1 MLYSFG
7 LLKLPRIFAEK
18 QKHNVAGTAMMW
30 FASLLSSHYNG
41 VIAHATFPI
50 SSGVIEGVNQK
61 IKTIRRKGY
70 GYPDDEYFFLKIIDA
85 SRNDYIEEK
94 KKLRLKPYIHV
105 SVEEL
110 KAHMT

>member
-1 MLYSFG
+1 MRLICM
-7 LLKLPRIFAEK
+7 KLMEK
-18 QKHNVAGTAMMW
+18 TQ
-30 FASLLSSHYNG
+30 
-41 VIAHATFPI
+41 
-50 SSGVIEGVNQK
+50 ENQHLRLD
-61 IKTIRRKGY
+61 TMGRKGY
-70 GYPDDEYFFLKIIDA
+70 RYPDDEYFFLKIIDA